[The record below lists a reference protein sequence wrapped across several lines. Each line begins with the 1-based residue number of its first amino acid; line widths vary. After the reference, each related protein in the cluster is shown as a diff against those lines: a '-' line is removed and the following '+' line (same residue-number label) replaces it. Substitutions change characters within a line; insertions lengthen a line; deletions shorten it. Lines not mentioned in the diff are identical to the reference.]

1 MKTFD
6 TLNMLDFD
14 GNIQKMLLSSGRSNV
29 SWVPGRIGQQH
40 CLCYRVHLGVVVLP
54 PLFSLVTPFPLDPK
68 QTCAPISA
76 KSLRCQTI
84 SLQVAS

>member
-14 GNIQKMLLSSGRSNV
+14 GNIQKMLLSSGRGNV

-40 CLCYRVHLGVVVLP
+40 CLCYRVHLGWWCCR
-54 PLFSLVTPFPLDPK
+54 LFFLS
-68 QTCAPISA
+68 
-76 KSLRCQTI
+76 
-84 SLQVAS
+84 